1 VCGFGAPTDGGFAD
15 FKTPYQSATVFFA
28 VIDLVAAVGLWL
40 AAPWGAVVWLTA
52 AVSMAVI
59 TMFFQQVY
67 GAQPAIVVLE
77 GAMIASYLFL
87 AIQAAREHPQ

>member
-1 VCGFGAPTDGGFAD
+1 
-15 FKTPYQSATVFFA
+15 

-52 AVSMAVI
+52 GVSMAVI
-59 TMFFQQVY
+59 AMFFQQVY
-67 GAQPAIVVLE
+67 GAQPVVVVLE
-77 GAMIASYLFL
+77 GAMIAGYLFL